1 MLMLML
7 ILILMLS
14 VAPAIAA
21 TSTLPREEPV
31 PGGIKI
37 LALTDPATTS
47 MAPDVESEGHRALVV
62 QEGGKWFAVIGIPLA
77 AAIGTRHVEIRDGS
91 AVRALSFDIGPK
103 QYSVQSLKVR
113 PSQVNL
119 SPPDL
124 ARANA
129 ESLRMDRVL
138 NAWTDR
144 APSNLLF
151 SAPVPGLRS
160 SSFGLRRVFN
170 GESRNP
176 HSGMDI
182 AAGMGTPVH
191 VPAAGTVVDIG
202 DYFFTG
208 NTVIVDHGRG
218 LLSLYC
224 HLSAVD
230 VQIGQQVDR
239 GTVLGAVG
247 MTGRATG
254 PHLHWAIS
262 LNRAWVD
269 PALFLH

>member
-1 MLMLML
+1 LRAAPLVLLSMLPALAGA
-7 ILILMLS
+7 LS
-14 VAPAIAA
+14 
-21 TSTLPREEPV
+21 LPREEAV

-37 LALTDPATTS
+37 IALTTS
-47 MAPDVESEGHRALVV
+47 SKLPPDVESEGHRVLVV
-62 QEGGKWFAVIGIPLA
+62 QQDGKWFAVVGIPLSA
-77 AAIGTRHVEIRDGS
+77 TTGPREVEVRDGS
-91 AVRALSFDIGPK
+91 DGRSIEFHVGPK
-103 QYSVQSLKVR
+103 QYAAQSLKVR
-113 PSQVNL
+113 PAQVNL

-124 ARANA
+124 ARA
-129 ESLRMDRVL
+129 ETEHLRMDHVL
-138 NAWTDR
+138 SEWTNR
-144 APSNLLF
+144 EPSNLRF
-151 SAPVPGLRS
+151 APPVPGMRS

-182 AAGMGTPVH
+182 AAATGTPVH
-191 VPAAGTVVDIG
+191 SPAAGTVVDIG

-208 NTVIVDHGRG
+208 NTILVDHGRG
-218 LLSLYC
+218 LVSLYC

-230 VQIGQQVDR
+230 VHIGQQVDA

-262 LNRAWVD
+262 LNRVWVD
-269 PALFLH
+269 PALFLR